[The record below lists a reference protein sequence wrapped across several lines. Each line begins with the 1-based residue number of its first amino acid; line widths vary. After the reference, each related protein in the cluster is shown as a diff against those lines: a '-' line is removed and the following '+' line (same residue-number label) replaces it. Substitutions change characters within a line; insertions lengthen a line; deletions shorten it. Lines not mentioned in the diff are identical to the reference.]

1 MVSRTPPFKWPK
13 HAKNDAFS
21 TTKTTF
27 SAWASVSGILVAA
40 SLIGIKCIHI
50 LGPHFSNDKC
60 HTYTYIGS
68 MIQGSCPPP
77 FKLPKHIHAVSRTRF
92 FTTKQNQSNTTT
104 RNQPIASVQNLEKQI
119 RRTKNISEYKIVAAK
134 AKIISRR
141 AGESASPKSFFKGFT
156 R

>member
-92 FTTKQNQSNTTT
+92 FLCVSPMAPDGVFYTHLQAGRNGTEFLNLTITEISSTK
-104 RNQPIASVQNLEKQI
+104 P
-119 RRTKNISEYKIVAAK
+119 
-134 AKIISRR
+134 RR
-141 AGESASPKSFFKGFT
+141 ANRNSQGSQRSWAQGTE
-156 R
+156 